1 MIIKMKKIS
10 LSIVIILTSVLCS
23 FGHHYYDIMTA
34 AAKYNYALINDTIYF
49 KISGLNKPEDAAIL
63 DEVLLKTGLVL
74 SANTDFQKGICKV
87 EVVNLNYIE
96 KIIEHI
102 RSTWKQI
109 GNPID
114 AEIIDFKEN
123 SMNVIYE
130 H

>member
-23 FGHHYYDIMTA
+23 FGHHYNEIKTS
-34 AAKYNYALINDTIYF
+34 AAKINYALINDTIYF
-49 KISGLNKPEDAAIL
+49 KISGLNKPEDAAII

-74 SANTDFQKGICKV
+74 SANTDFQKGICKI
-87 EVVNLNYIE
+87 EVKNQNYTD

-114 AEIIDFKEN
+114 AEIIYFKEN
-123 SMNVIYE
+123 SMNVIYKD
-130 H
+130 